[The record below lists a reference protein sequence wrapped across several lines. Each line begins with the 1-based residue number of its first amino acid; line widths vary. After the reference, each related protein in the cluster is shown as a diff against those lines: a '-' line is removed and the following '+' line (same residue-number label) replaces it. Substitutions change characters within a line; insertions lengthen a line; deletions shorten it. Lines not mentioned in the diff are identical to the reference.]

1 MQLRT
6 RTLMTLSAAVM
17 AVLGIGITFLPQELL
32 AHVGVR
38 SEGAPVLL
46 MQMLGALYLG
56 FAALNWMNRGSHLGG
71 VYGRPITLANFVAF
85 AVAAVALLKGA
96 IALRFPLE
104 VTAMAAIYSV
114 FGVWFGL
121 VLFTHPASEIRK

>member
-32 AHVGVR
+32 AHVGAR
-38 SEGAPVLL
+38 SEGTPVLL
-46 MQMLGALYLG
+46 MQIFGALYLG
-56 FAALNWMNRGSHLGG
+56 FAALNWMSRGSHLGG
-71 VYGRPITLANFVAF
+71 IYGRPIILANFVAF

-96 IALRFPLE
+96 IALQFPLE
-104 VTAMAAIYSV
+104 VTTAAAIYAV

-121 VLFTHPASEIRK
+121 VVFTHPASEIRE